1 MRKYIFGVLLAM
13 AIAIP
18 AMADDSAMLKDFV
31 VGDYTASVKPS
42 GTVAIDYKGSRVLQT
57 MPFVVCGSKWEYLY
71 NAASAKPA
79 VEVKKDG
86 ASKTV
91 ISFKDD
97 KSDIAKLQET
107 ITLSPGVVEIEYS
120 YELPKDVPHLEPI
133 MLLPENT
140 YSGVAY
146 SAVMAGEKT
155 KTGILP
161 VDKSADTVYRY
172 DGLTALQTL
181 HADTKAG
188 PVDFTFTGGN
198 WSLGDHRNVAWA
210 KSFSF
215 WSKSIDK
222 AGKWSMKVSVKMG
235 GK

>member
-1 MRKYIFGVLLAM
+1 M
-13 AIAIP
+13 
-18 AMADDSAMLKDFV
+18 
-31 VGDYTASVKPS
+31 
-42 GTVAIDYKGSRVLQT
+42 
-57 MPFVVCGSKWEYLY
+57 
-71 NAASAKPA
+71 
-79 VEVKKDG
+79 
-86 ASKTV
+86 
-91 ISFKDD
+91 SFKDD
-97 KSDIAKLQET
+97 KSDIVKFQET
-107 ITLSPGVVEIEYS
+107 VTLSPGVAEIEYN

-133 MLLPENT
+133 MLLSESA
-140 YSGVAY
+140 YSGAAY
-146 SAVMAGEKT
+146 SAVMAEGKT
-155 KTGILP
+155 KTGSFP

-198 WSLGDHRNVAWA
+198 WSLGDHRNIAWA

-215 WSKSIDK
+215 WSKSIGK